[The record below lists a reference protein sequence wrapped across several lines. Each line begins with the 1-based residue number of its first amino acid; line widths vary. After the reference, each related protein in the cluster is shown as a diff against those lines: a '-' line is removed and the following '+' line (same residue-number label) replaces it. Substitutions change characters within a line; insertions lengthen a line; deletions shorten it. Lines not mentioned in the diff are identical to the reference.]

1 MNPKMPT
8 PAPRVNPE
16 TRPYWEGTAQGKLL
30 LPHCQLCKQVIW
42 YPKTLCTQCGHI
54 GVDWVAAKGTG
65 SIYTYT
71 IMRATR
77 AAGPYSEAVPYVVA
91 YVELD
96 EGPRIMT
103 NIIDCD
109 PEKLAIG
116 QRVKVVFCDTGE
128 GNALPRFTPA

>member
-8 PAPRVNPE
+8 PAPRINPE
-16 TRPYWEGTAQGKLL
+16 TRPYWEGTTQGKLL
-30 LPHCQLCKQVIW
+30 LPHCQLCKRVLW
-42 YPKTLCTQCGHI
+42 YPKTLCSACGHI
-54 GVDWVAAKGTG
+54 GVDWVESRGTG

-103 NIIDCD
+103 NIVDCD
-109 PEKLAIG
+109 MDKLEIG
-116 QRVKVVFCDTGE
+116 QRVKVVFHDTGE
-128 GNALPRFTPA
+128 GAALPRFVPA